1 MQGGRDGG
9 GPAAVVG
16 TALRVLPRSPGR
28 RRHPRQRRRRRP
40 GRRQRGRRDA
50 AGGGG
55 ACRQAGR
62 RADVAQTRSERQ
74 LRHSHRYGRNDS
86 GQVVHTAQL
95 QVRDAASA
103 VFILLTL
110 TLGGHSLP
118 DMELGQWVTGSMGH
132 LGHLSRPRHR
142 VIILTRCETRVFPVF
157 EKMPKMQNVQLKC

>member
-1 MQGGRDGG
+1 MITFFATSAHYWMQGGRDGG

-40 GRRQRGRRDA
+40 GRRQRGRRDT

-74 LRHSHRYGRNDS
+74 LRHSHRYGPNDS

-110 TLGGHSLP
+110 TLGCIRFQTWNWVSGSP
-118 DMELGQWVTGSMGH
+118 GQWVIWVIFHVQVTGS
-132 LGHLSRPRHR
+132 S
-142 VIILTRCETRVFPVF
+142 F
-157 EKMPKMQNVQLKC
+157 